1 MSRELVVVV
10 VVGRMKAEARHALHV
25 YFAHCDGGLSTSLFF
40 CLFPVMFKYNI
51 TCFFLVVPSP
61 IVSLFLGGL
70 SPVRI
75 VVSWSDFTTKEA
87 RQRTVHAV

>member
-40 CLFPVMFKYNI
+40 LSVSGDVQIQYYMFFSCGSVPYCVSFFGRSLSSAHRCVM
-51 TCFFLVVPSP
+51 V
-61 IVSLFLGGL
+61 
-70 SPVRI
+70 
-75 VVSWSDFTTKEA
+75 
-87 RQRTVHAV
+87 